1 MMKNNRSDEGS
12 EDLRKRAEE
21 SLKPEPDRPGE
32 MCLEETH
39 SLIHELRVHQI
50 ELEMQNEELR
60 RVQNDLEIS
69 RSRYADLY
77 DFAPVGYLTLNKH
90 GQIVDLNL
98 TAARQ
103 IGIERGRLVNKHFQY
118 FVFQPDKKG
127 FLSHLNAIFDK
138 RERQIAEVRLSQ
150 KDGEQFYAQLESI
163 YMEGEDG
170 AGLCRTN
177 MSDVSLRKRAE
188 EVLRKAHDELDLR
201 VQERTAELGK
211 ANEELRQI
219 PSKLIAVLEE
229 ERKRLASELHDS
241 IGQTLAAMK
250 FRIEMVLKLRDEG
263 DGGTALNHLEQFV
276 PILQRSIE
284 ETRNIYIGLRSPML
298 DNVGLLATLEWLR
311 QECMK
316 LYPERHIE
324 LEVGIAEEEVPESLT
339 VNIFRIAQ
347 EALNN
352 VAKHSKAEWV
362 DISLSKNGNGIE
374 LVISDDGVG
383 MNLDL
388 ILQTSTAKSLGLIS
402 MRERTELTAGSFS
415 IESSSGEGTTIR
427 ACWPILNED
436 QLQNDGI
443 S

>member
-163 YMEGEDG
+163 YMEGEDS

-219 PSKLIAVLEE
+219 PSKLIVVLEE

-402 MRERTELTAGSFS
+402 MRERTELTGGSFS

-427 ACWPILNED
+427 ACWPIEAED
-436 QLQNDGI
+436 RLH
-443 S
+443 